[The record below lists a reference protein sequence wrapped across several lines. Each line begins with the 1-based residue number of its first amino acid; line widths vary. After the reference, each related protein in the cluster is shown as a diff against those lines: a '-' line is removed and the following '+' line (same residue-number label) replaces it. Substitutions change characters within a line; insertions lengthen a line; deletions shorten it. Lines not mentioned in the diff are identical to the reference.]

1 MIGGAADGGTEGM
14 ASDAVVPTGARLLV
28 AIPMGRGG
36 SGAPFGRETGCMRD
50 WSVAGGLILREDRL
64 LLVAN
69 RRRDGRIEWTPPGGV
84 VDFGETSLEA
94 LGREVREETGL
105 EVTSWS
111 DLVYGVSVDFPD
123 REMRLGVEVFRAER
137 WSGDL
142 TFEDPDGIV
151 EDGVFVDGEE
161 GSVLLESAPRW
172 VWEPVGDWLAGR
184 VPDGA
189 CYDFLARGT
198 SPGNLDVERR

>member
-1 MIGGAADGGTEGM
+1 MYGNLKTILQTELDEIRAA
-14 ASDAVVPTGARLLV
+14 
-28 AIPMGRGG
+28 
-36 SGAPFGRETGCMRD
+36 
-50 WSVAGGLILREDRL
+50 GLYKGERVIDTDDHIR
-64 LLVAN
+64 
-69 RRRDGRIEWTPPGGV
+69 P
-84 VDFGETSLEA
+84 ETSLEA

-189 CYDFLARGT
+189 RYDFLVRGT

>member
-1 MIGGAADGGTEGM
+1 M
-14 ASDAVVPTGARLLV
+14 ASDAAVPTGARLPV
-28 AIPMGRGG
+28 ATPMGRGG
-36 SGAPFGRETGCMRD
+36 SGAPSGRETRWMRA
-50 WSVAGGLILREDRL
+50 WTVAGALILREDRL

-111 DLVYGVSVDFPD
+111 DLVYGVSVDFPA
-123 REMRLGVEVFRAER
+123 REMRLGVEVFRAEG

-151 EDGVFVDGEE
+151 EDGAFVDGEE

-189 CYDFLARGT
+189 CYDFLVRGT

>member
-1 MIGGAADGGTEGM
+1 
-14 ASDAVVPTGARLLV
+14 
-28 AIPMGRGG
+28 
-36 SGAPFGRETGCMRD
+36 MRD
-50 WSVAGGLILREDRL
+50 WTVAGALILREDRL

-69 RRRDGRIEWTPPGGV
+69 RRRDRRIEWTPPGGV

>member
-1 MIGGAADGGTEGM
+1 
-14 ASDAVVPTGARLLV
+14 
-28 AIPMGRGG
+28 
-36 SGAPFGRETGCMRD
+36 MRD
-50 WSVAGGLILREDRL
+50 WTVAGALILREDRL

-123 REMRLGVEVFRAER
+123 REMRLGVEVFRAEG

-151 EDGVFVDGEE
+151 EDGAFVDGEE

-172 VWEPVGDWLAGR
+172 VCEPVGDWLAGR

>member
-1 MIGGAADGGTEGM
+1 MQWYPRGRGYW
-14 ASDAVVPTGARLLV
+14 SPPRWAVGDPVRLSGARL
-28 AIPMGRGG
+28 
-36 SGAPFGRETGCMRD
+36 GACVTGASPGASSC
-50 WSVAGGLILREDRL
+50 
-64 LLVAN
+64 
-69 RRRDGRIEWTPPGGV
+69 EWTPPGGV

-151 EDGVFVDGEE
+151 EDGVFVDDEE